1 MWCVNIKCIMDW
13 RHYDCYVEHAAIS
26 LDVMPLRKLNNWSI
40 LRSEHNIQQE
50 LLEDSNFEWLLLTVF
65 VSYPSMASSWM
76 IRNKPRN
83 KTCKT
88 LISYSLKLNLIF
100 FIHLLK
106 LSFYVICFLQI
117 VFSVELCFLFENA
130 KKKRVGHGF
139 GKKI

>member
-1 MWCVNIKCIMDW
+1 MYHGLTPLWLLN
-13 RHYDCYVEHAAIS
+13 VEYAAIS
-26 LDVMPLRKLNNWSI
+26 LDVMPSKKLNKWSI

-50 LLEDSNFEWLLLTVF
+50 LLEDFNFEWLLLTVF
-65 VSYPSMASSWM
+65 VSYPSMASCWM

-83 KTCKT
+83 TTCKT

-106 LSFYVICFLQI
+106 LSFYVICILQI

-130 KKKRVGHGF
+130 KKRLGHGLKN
-139 GKKI
+139 GKKF